1 MKYIVIPARD
11 LSIVPQEALDDLN
24 LSPRY
29 STDRTEVLMKIG
41 NYEKLFPQPMTL
53 ELIEGEQEEITYP
66 YPTFDSPSEE
76 FDNLLSS
83 LAWTSQEEQV

>member
-1 MKYIVIPARD
+1 MKYIVIPAGD

-29 STDRTEVLMKIG
+29 SIDGTKVLMKIG
-41 NYEKLFPQPMTL
+41 NYEKLFPRPMTL

-66 YPTFDSPSEE
+66 YPTYDNPSEA
-76 FDNLLSS
+76 FDTLLSS
-83 LAWTSQEEQV
+83 PAWISQEEQV